1 MTGDED
7 VRVHVLGGTVVGGEW
22 VGGVLYDESRHGL
35 RDDADIKI
43 LPVAGK
49 AEAMME
55 DVDPEVWRRIA
66 RLRVTEAK
74 KLLDSADYDPANLM
88 RIVREVRAILTEDP
102 SHLVLPVGTDSA
114 AFLMHALAE
123 GIPAEL
129 LGDDRS
135 LIVVASQHH
144 ASPNRPQGH
153 EGRFYPE
160 NDEAV
165 SNLGDATYLAT
176 RKEMRGKMGLCCGG
190 ILHAPRGLHKINTDG
205 LHPFLAKYQ
214 DIAVSIGNSPLDQ
227 RWQFDLEDR
236 NERLPR
242 KRTDDY
248 LLSLGG
254 VETWTLTPT
263 SNYENL
269 AKAMWGL
276 THPAAFRRWWASWW
290 ARKKA
295 DEFCGMVVQAPGVSN
310 LRHSKRNLE
319 KVNVAAQIG
328 AEAGAPLVIISDP
341 LQTEDGAGRKRA
353 VYGGSLAAVRGR
365 LDRIADGSS
374 SLIVDGGDLSRTEAT
389 MLMSE
394 AVARARSKKCSGKE
408 VVTYVAGFFERYR
421 HWLETGEEEPSSG
434 TGT

>member
-1 MTGDED
+1 
-7 VRVHVLGGTVVGGEW
+7 
-22 VGGVLYDESRHGL
+22 
-35 RDDADIKI
+35 
-43 LPVAGK
+43 
-49 AEAMME
+49 
-55 DVDPEVWRRIA
+55 
-66 RLRVTEAK
+66 
-74 KLLDSADYDPANLM
+74 M
-88 RIVREVRAILTEDP
+88 RIVREVRAILLEDP
-102 SHLVLPVGTDSA
+102 SHLVLPAGTDSA

-129 LGDDRS
+129 LGDRS

-144 ASPNRPQGH
+144 ASPNRPHDH
-153 EGRFYPE
+153 EGRYYPDH
-160 NDEAV
+160 DEAV
-165 SNLGDATYLAT
+165 SNLGDAIYLAA
-176 RKEMRGKMGLCCGG
+176 RREMQGKMGLCCGG

-205 LHPFLAKYQ
+205 KHPFLAKYP
-214 DIAVSIGNSPLDQ
+214 DIAVSMGSSVLDQ
-227 RWQFDLEDR
+227 RWQFDLEDH

-276 THPAAFRRWWASWW
+276 THPAMFRRDWASWFS
-290 ARKKA
+290 RKKA
-295 DEFCGMVVQAPGVSN
+295 DAFCGMVVQAPGVSN
-310 LRHSKRNLE
+310 LRHSKGNLE
-319 KVNVAAQIG
+319 KVHVAAEIG
-328 AEAGAPLVIISDP
+328 AKAGTPLVIISDP

-353 VYGGSLAAVRGR
+353 VYGGSLAAVRR
-365 LDRIADGSS
+365 DLDRIADGSS
-374 SLIVDGGDLSRTEAT
+374 SLIVDGRDLSRTQAT

-394 AVARARSKKCSGKE
+394 AVARARNKKLSGKE

-434 TGT
+434 DR

>member
-1 MTGDED
+1 MTGDQD

-22 VGGVLYDESRHGL
+22 VGSEFYDESKHGP
-35 RDDADIKI
+35 RDDADIKV

-55 DVDPEVWRRIA
+55 DVDMHVWQRIA

-74 KLLDSADYDPANLM
+74 KLLDSADYDPSNLM
-88 RIVREVRAILTEDP
+88 RIVREVRTILADDA
-102 SHLVLPVGTDSA
+102 SHLVLAAGTDSG

-129 LGDDRS
+129 LGDRS
-135 LIVVASQHH
+135 LLVAVSQHH
-144 ASPNRPQGH
+144 ASPNRPQSH

-160 NDEAV
+160 DNEAV
-165 SNLGDATYLAT
+165 GNLTDAIYLAT
-176 RKEMRGKMGLCCGG
+176 HEQMRGKMGLCCGG

-205 LHPFLAKYQ
+205 KHPFLAKYQ
-214 DIAVSIGNSPLDQ
+214 DIAVSIGNSPVDQ

-236 NERLPR
+236 HERLPR

-254 VETWTLTPT
+254 VETWTLTST

-276 THPAAFRRWWASWW
+276 THPAIFRRGWASWFP
-290 ARKKA
+290 RKKA

-310 LRHSKRNLE
+310 LRHSKSNLE
-319 KVNVAAQIG
+319 KVSVAAEIG
-328 AEAGAPLVIISDP
+328 AEAGTPLVIISDP
-341 LQTEDGAGRKRA
+341 LQTEDGAGSKRA
-353 VYGGSLAAVRGR
+353 VYGGSLRAVRGR
-365 LDRIADGSS
+365 LDRIADGAS

-394 AVARARSKKCSGKE
+394 AVARARSRKLSGKE